1 MDIYLPFPKYLFA
14 DCFDEYIST
23 ECKIKQALNVMPS
36 TIITQHR

>member
-23 ECKIKQALNVMPS
+23 ECKIKQALKRNAQYNNYA
-36 TIITQHR
+36 T